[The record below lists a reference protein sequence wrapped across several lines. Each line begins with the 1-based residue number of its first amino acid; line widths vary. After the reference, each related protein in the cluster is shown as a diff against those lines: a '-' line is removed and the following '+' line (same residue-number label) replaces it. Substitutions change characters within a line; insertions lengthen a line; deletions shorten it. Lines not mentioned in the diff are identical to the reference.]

1 MGELKIFEN
10 VFMYMCVCSKVNI
23 GYVCM
28 INLVQYV
35 NKFVRNYQQIK
46 QGSCKHTKDENT
58 AIRNILSEEQ
68 RPKKS

>member
-35 NKFVRNYQQIK
+35 NKFVRNY
-46 QGSCKHTKDENT
+46 
-58 AIRNILSEEQ
+58 
-68 RPKKS
+68 